1 MSWANICSELMKRFL
16 CLPEKKWSFLA
27 HLAKRVHIP
36 WQLSNKV
43 FAKIFCSSCRFK
55 RIINVPK
62 LCFSSKKELN
72 FCNFFQILNCI
83 FYERGRKKLSLSE
96 EISIILFV
104 SEFGSQIHTQFR
116 CSSLITGRQRSCACD
131 PHMTQGL
138 GSKWQ
143 NDRPNGIHGAID
155 NAGQQR

>member
-1 MSWANICSELMKRFL
+1 MREG
-16 CLPEKKWSFLA
+16 EKM
-27 HLAKRVHIP
+27 
-36 WQLSNKV
+36 
-43 FAKIFCSSCRFK
+43 
-55 RIINVPK
+55 
-62 LCFSSKKELN
+62 
-72 FCNFFQILNCI
+72 
-83 FYERGRKKLSLSE
+83 KKLSLSE

-131 PHMTQGL
+131 PHMTQGR